1 VSINIGDNFKYL
13 GKKFLDDRESFNTLA
28 EMIQCTDVPE
38 GFVTFCKEDGKR
50 YEYSEKVDFDPV
62 TGNWREF
69 KVGTDINEE
78 VVENIVNNKVENY
91 VDTKVENI
99 VNNKVENYVDT
110 KVEDYVDNY
119 FDEHL
124 GDIINNLDHDCTF
137 VGEEEPEDD
146 TQIWFDPTSEEDA
159 SEGVQYDNPIIDE
172 LFACIRTLQDQVA
185 KLQADVEYIKINGGG
200 IPPVEPPGGGTTSQD
215 SLILEDGGFF
225 LLEDGSFML
234 LESAVETIGQSLMLL
249 ENGAQLL
256 LENGANMIL
265 E

>member
-1 VSINIGDNFKYL
+1 MSINIGDNFKYL

-50 YEYSEKVDFDPV
+50 YEYSEKVEFDPV

-91 VDTKVENI
+91 VD
-99 VNNKVENYVDT
+99 NKVEN
-110 KVEDYVDNY
+110 YVDNY

-200 IPPVEPPGGGTTSQD
+200 IPPVEPPGGGGTTSQD